1 MPIRWDL
8 GEEVAFQT
16 QCDKR
21 GEVRV
26 LREGQEG
33 LCVMRRSNT
42 KNFSEKGTSELRE
55 E

>member
-33 LCVMRRSNT
+33 LCADEEEQY
-42 KNFSEKGTSELRE
+42 KKFLRE
-55 E
+55 RHV